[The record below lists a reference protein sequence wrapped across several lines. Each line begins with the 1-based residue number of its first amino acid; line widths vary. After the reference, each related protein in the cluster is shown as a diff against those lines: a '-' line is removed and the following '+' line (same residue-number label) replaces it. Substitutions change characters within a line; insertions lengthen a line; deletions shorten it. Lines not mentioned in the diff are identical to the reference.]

1 MILPYFMV
9 FLRCYRHLWR
19 NYSMQ
24 YAFYKN
30 RDIQLDQLL
39 FLLNKNNLIS
49 LESTRA
55 KVAFFDLQ
63 LNY

>member
-1 MILPYFMV
+1 
-9 FLRCYRHLWR
+9 
-19 NYSMQ
+19 MQ